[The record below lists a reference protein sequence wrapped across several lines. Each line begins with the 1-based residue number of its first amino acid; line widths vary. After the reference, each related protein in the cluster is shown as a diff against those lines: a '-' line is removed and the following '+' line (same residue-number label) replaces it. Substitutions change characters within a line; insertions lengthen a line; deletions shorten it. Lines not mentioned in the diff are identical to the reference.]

1 MPRDFRDTTLGWGMS
16 QKSRGSGEELR
27 ERFVDAAREL
37 LREPDTDLD
46 LRKVAERAG
55 KSRTAPY
62 LAFGRTEEGGG
73 LAGLRLAVA
82 SEGFRELGN
91 RMDRAL
97 RSSRHSEEGLR
108 GMAAAYLAFAGEEP
122 RLFRLMFG
130 PEVADALSDRVPE
143 GPGRVERERLNRER
157 VRTEFIF
164 LEAIGME
171 EDGYLRQQGALRAE
185 DLAGAVWA
193 ILHGVAMLT
202 IDGQWGA
209 TSLGVL
215 DDPEALAATTLRFLT
230 TATSEEMAPA
240 RRALD
245 EAIRQKESGDR
256 PDVPMADVP
265 LADAEEPEFR
275 DADLRVA
282 EAHPMLMP
290 EESLASSAPRM
301 SAGPFES
308 RGSGSPVTDSP
319 APAPDSPA
327 LRRARAHAHLMD
339 GARILWIDD
348 TPEWVASEAE
358 VFTAL
363 GAEVVMAES
372 TDEALDHLRR
382 DPFDL
387 VLSDIS
393 RGGRDDEGIRALPQ
407 VSQAA
412 GGAPV
417 IFYVARVREDR
428 PAPAGSFGIAGHP
441 EELVHL
447 VFDVLERRG

>member
-1 MPRDFRDTTLGWGMS
+1 MN
-16 QKSRGSGEELR
+16 QKRRGSGEELR
-27 ERFVDAAREL
+27 QRFVDAAREL

-91 RMDRAL
+91 RMDGAL
-97 RSSRHSEEGLR
+97 RSSRYSEEGLR

-130 PEVADALSDRVPE
+130 PEVADALGDPVPD

-171 EDGYLRQQGALRAE
+171 EDGYLRQHGTLEAE

-215 DDPEALAATTLRFLT
+215 DDPEALAATALRFLT

-240 RRALD
+240 RRALE
-245 EAIRQKESGDR
+245 EAIRQKESGDL
-256 PDVPMADVP
+256 PDVP
-265 LADAEEPEFR
+265 LADLEAP
-275 DADLRVA
+275 DLRVA

-290 EESLASSAPRM
+290 EESLGSSAPRM

-308 RGSGSPVTDSP
+308 RGSQ

-363 GAEVVMAES
+363 GAEVVVARS
-372 TDEALDHLRR
+372 TDEALDHLYRE
-382 DPFDL
+382 PFDL

-393 RGGRDDEGIRALPQ
+393 RGARDDEGIRALPQ

-412 GGAPV
+412 EGAPV

>member
-1 MPRDFRDTTLGWGMS
+1 MN
-16 QKSRGSGEELR
+16 QKRRGSGEELR
-27 ERFVDAAREL
+27 QRFVDAAREL
-37 LREPDTDLD
+37 LREPVTDLD

-91 RMDRAL
+91 RMDGAL
-97 RSSRHSEEGLR
+97 RSSRYSEEGLR

-130 PEVADALSDRVPE
+130 PEVADALGDPVPD

-240 RRALD
+240 RRALE
-245 EAIRQKESGDR
+245 EAIRQKESGDL
-256 PDVPMADVP
+256 PDVP
-265 LADAEEPEFR
+265 LADLEGP
-275 DADLRVA
+275 DLGVA

-290 EESLASSAPRM
+290 EESLASPSPRM
-301 SAGPFES
+301 SAVRFES
-308 RGSGSPVTDSP
+308 RG
-319 APAPDSPA
+319 APALDFPPPDSPA

-372 TDEALDHLRR
+372 TDEALDQLHR

-393 RGGRDDEGIRALPQ
+393 RGGRDDEGIRALPR
-407 VSQAA
+407 VSKAA